1 MPKTTRLNGDV
12 NGSGVCDSA
21 DVELFNDILADDTID
36 LSNGIDTDEL
46 AQLNALTN
54 QDGDLTEWTEVF
66 GQTVSESA
74 GISDTQLTVLRDGIT
89 TAEESAAW
97 SAEFEALGVDMPS
110 TINLTDGVSWDEL
123 GEGIMTEECF
133 NAVFDEDNNGTL
145 SLTELQTA
153 KAMLQEVA
161 TSGVMGTNSLAD
173 VFNEYADT
181 NVFFTVDL
189 EEYIASK
196 DSLEAL
202 ASAVGA
208 DSVWDLMKN
217 LIESGIDIGYDPE
230 NQEVQEIY
238 LGKLNAFKDTVN
250 DLAAS
255 NVMGTTSVATAYD
268 EYIEEGFTIDATE
281 LAAHQDNLQA
291 YIDSD
296 DRVSTVWDL
305 LKELNGADYDIGLTT
320 SNNIVDLDDVDT
332 LVTEYLDST
341 VEGGGAGLIDRINA
355 NNPYGVS
362 GLLFNAMETALR
374 GNSLTTFET
383 SVLESIG
390 DVNDFRAVAG
400 GANMTADK
408 LDTIIDGMQPPPL
421 F

>member
-133 NAVFDEDNNGTL
+133 DAVFDEDNNGTL

-161 TSGVMGTNSLAD
+161 TSGVMGTTSLAD

-189 EEYIASK
+189 DEYMTSQA
-196 DSLEAL
+196 SLEEF
-202 ASAVGA
+202 ASALGA
-208 DSVWDLMKN
+208 DSVWELMKN
-217 LIESGIDIGYDPE
+217 LIESGIDIGYDRA
-230 NQEVQEIY
+230 NHDVQEID
-238 LGKLNAFKDTVN
+238 LAKLNAFKDIVN
-250 DLAAS
+250 NLAAS
-255 NVMGTTSVATAYD
+255 NVLGTTSVATAYT
-268 EYIEEGFTIDATE
+268 EYIDEKFTVNAADLT
-281 LAAHQDNLQA
+281 AHQANLQA

-296 DRVSTVWDL
+296 DRVETVWDL
-305 LKELNGADYDIGLTT
+305 LIELEDAGYDIGLTDI
-320 SNNIVDLDDVDT
+320 NNVVDLAAVSK
-332 LVTEYLDST
+332 LVTDHLASI

-355 NNPYGVS
+355 NNPYSVS
-362 GLLFNAMETALR
+362 GLLFNAMETALNN
-374 GNSLTTFET
+374 NSLTTFET
-383 SVLESIG
+383 TVLESIG
-390 DVNDFRAVAG
+390 NIKAFRAVAG
-400 GANMTADK
+400 GANISSEQ
-408 LDTIIDGMQPPPL
+408 LDTVIAGLQPPPL